1 MSWTNNSNNQSDT
14 YNPQSTTEMKHHKE
28 NRRKSVS
35 QPGEASM
42 SLPQDVRTS
51 GTLLLSHLRGKE
63 SSETEEK
70 RDITS
75 KSDSSSDDQNKMIE
89 ENFPGLLKMLQLP
102 GTLLQGE
109 TPEPRFPKEMMP
121 DTYLVYGLPATR

>member
-1 MSWTNNSNNQSDT
+1 MSWTNNSNNQCDT
-14 YNPQSTTEMKHHKE
+14 YNPPSTTEKHHKE
-28 NRRKSVS
+28 NRRKSE
-35 QPGEASM
+35 PGQASM
-42 SLPQDVRTS
+42 SPPLDVRTQ

-102 GTLLQGE
+102 GTLLQGGE

-121 DTYLVYGLPATR
+121 DTYLVYGTPGIR

>member
-1 MSWTNNSNNQSDT
+1 MS
-14 YNPQSTTEMKHHKE
+14 P
-28 NRRKSVS
+28 
-35 QPGEASM
+35 P
-42 SLPQDVRTS
+42 LDVRTQ

-102 GTLLQGE
+102 GTLLQGGE

-121 DTYLVYGLPATR
+121 DTYLVYGLPAIR